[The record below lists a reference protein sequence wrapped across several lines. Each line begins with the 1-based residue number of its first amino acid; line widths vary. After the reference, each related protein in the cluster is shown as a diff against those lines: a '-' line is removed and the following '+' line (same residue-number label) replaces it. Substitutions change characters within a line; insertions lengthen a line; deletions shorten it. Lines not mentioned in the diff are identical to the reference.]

1 MLTLKPLLS
10 SLFFLTAV
18 AVADPPADDPSAD
31 DTGAPEAGEATP
43 EAAALPQPLA
53 EGSVDF
59 SPLTADPGFETWFDG
74 VIRVERGGEVL
85 FSVARGEDASGEA
98 LDQDSIFW
106 LGSISKTICSAALL
120 HMVDEGLLGLDDPI
134 GMHLPGWVPTD
145 ASVDGEVCTVARL
158 LSHECGFPREPTT
171 TEMLALNDPLRREEH
186 RAPYLEAAR
195 TLELEFTP
203 GSESQYSNVGYQLA
217 GLLVMAKGEGSY
229 DEIIQRRLFAP
240 LGLRDTGTE
249 PSRVQDF
256 DARIAPMSLTVGS
269 QSWSTTTWL
278 GLPADAP
285 SRVGAAGNAFSTATE
300 LTQFYRA
307 LASGQILTPETFSEM
322 TRSRDADPE
331 YGLGIV
337 LRDRD
342 GSPEYWHNG
351 ALAPHGF
358 NTHISTFPT
367 WDTTVTV
374 LVARD
379 VMVTNATRVGQRLI
393 DALMG
398 KDYRTPFADEAMD
411 WVMANLMGII
421 FLWIP
426 AWMIVNM
433 VLACTRRIRKPRLP
447 WALSVVGAAS
457 VLILVRGLL
466 GIHGDG
472 IDQWVLPGVVG
483 GAALV
488 IVWVRLGR
496 DTTQPLLG
504 ERDTLWRKVRVWG
517 GLVYG
522 VIAMPVIG
530 FFAGAYGL
538 QFCVMVAVAVW
549 LAVRGQTDG
558 VDG

>member
-1 MLTLKPLLS
+1 MLMLKPLFS
-10 SLFFLTAV
+10 TLFFLTVV
-18 AVADPPADDPSAD
+18 AVAEPPADDPSAD
-31 DTGAPEAGEATP
+31 DASAPEAGEATP

-85 FSVARGEDASGEA
+85 FSAARGADASGEA

-106 LGSISKTICSAALL
+106 LGSISKTICSAAVL

-171 TEMLALNDPLRREEH
+171 AEMLALQDPLRRDEH

-203 GSESQYSNVGYQLA
+203 GSESQYSNLGYQLA
-217 GLLVMAKGEGSY
+217 GLLVMSKGEGSY
-229 DEIIQRRLFAP
+229 DEILQRRLFAP

-285 SRVGAAGNAFSTATE
+285 SRRGAAGNAFSTATE
-300 LTQFYRA
+300 LTRFFRA
-307 LASGQILTPETFSEM
+307 LASGQVLTPETFSEM
-322 TRSRDADPE
+322 TRSRDADPG

-411 WVMANLMGII
+411 WVMANLVGII

-426 AWMIVNM
+426 AWMIVSLL
-433 VLACTRRIRKPRLP
+433 LACGRRIRKPRLP
-447 WALSVVGAAS
+447 WALGVVGSACAFILLRG
-457 VLILVRGLL
+457 VLGM
-466 GIHGDG
+466 HGDG

-483 GAALV
+483 GAALT

-504 ERDTLWRKVRVWG
+504 ERDTLWRKFRVWG
-517 GLVYG
+517 GLVCS
-522 VIAMPVIG
+522 VTIPPLIG
-530 FFAGAYGL
+530 LIVDPYL
-538 QFCVMVAVAVW
+538 IHFCVMVAAAVW
-549 LAVRGQTDG
+549 IATRQPRAAA
-558 VDG
+558 